1 MLIRVAA
8 LTEGWSD
15 GSLPCNSGLSNMACS
30 WHPHC
35 LSLSSLLSCSIL
47 LFSSVMEYL
56 PYVRCYS
63 RVTSSGLSSLETYHP
78 VRKVDKKHLRKMK
91 ILTMHQGATW
101 EGDQCDLVCV
111 LGAWQGCWA
120 GSEVETWWWGGT
132 CACFCLLPR
141 CLHHSPQIHHS
152 LLAHRAFHLPRMVY
166 YIPFL
171 SLRDKPSMARP
182 TFSNVPLLSFILLS
196 IIYIV

>member
-1 MLIRVAA
+1 MVHCPVTLAFQIWRVLDILIA
-8 LTEGWSD
+8 S
-15 GSLPCNSGLSNMACS
+15 PF
-30 WHPHC
+30 P
-35 LSLSSLLSCSIL
+35 LSCL
-47 LFSSVMEYL
+47 VQFFSSVVLWNTYRMSGAIL
-56 PYVRCYS
+56 GLQVQVSALWKTYS
-63 RVTSSGLSSLETYHP
+63 P
-78 VRKVDKKHLRKMK
+78 VRKVDRKHLRKMK

-182 TFSNVPLLSFILLS
+182 TFPNVPLLSFILLS